1 MTFQL
6 MMYRRTDENRVQVAV
21 WVDTHGHV
29 YQIEM
34 SIQTSEI
41 MMDIYWIFIYIYVE
55 SIRNYKMKLELQL
68 ASSCTQDD
76 AHAVANVRQHRWR

>member
-1 MTFQL
+1 MF
-6 MMYRRTDENRVQVAV
+6 N
-21 WVDTHGHV
+21 VD
-29 YQIEM
+29 
-34 SIQTSEI
+34 
-41 MMDIYWIFIYIYVE
+41 E